1 MKNIDNNKLVVSNK
15 VHFGKKEFKY
25 FIDYKGVKKLDL
37 YVYLSQKWVHFG
49 KTLIKLNICLFW

>member
-25 FIDYKGVKKLDL
+25 FIDYIGVKKLDL
-37 YVYLSQKWVHFG
+37 YVYLSQK
-49 KTLIKLNICLFW
+49 